1 MFISRDHS
9 VYFHCAWS
17 SYGDQ
22 TTSLKK
28 ISITLELIFK
38 KAKKKIGLKY
48 LNSLHCSLNRIC
60 KYIFSD
66 AAPDLAQCGWI
77 AIRDEVIIDISTVCQ
92 DRVNWYF

>member
-28 ISITLELIFK
+28 ISITLKNHLIE
-38 KAKKKIGLKY
+38 KKIGLKY
-48 LNSLHCSLNRIC
+48 LNSLHCNLDRIC
-60 KYIFSD
+60 KYVFSD
-66 AAPDLAQCGWI
+66 AATDLAQCGWI